1 MALHPQVT
9 AAAELRR
16 RPPPEVLAADPETQL
31 RFVRDAMEESNEAE
45 CGPPLPL
52 PVVVDVDADG
62 VPARLYAKSFGAPVF
77 VYAHGGGWCY
87 GSIETVDRFCRRV
100 ADRSGCAVLSV
111 GYRLAPEHVF
121 PAPIE
126 DVETVL
132 GYVRKEGADLGVD
145 PSRLAIGG
153 DSAGGQIATVVA
165 RRQRDAATP
174 LDHQVLI
181 YPALDPLTSADSYD
195 ELGGYGLDR
204 DSMRSAWAAYV
215 PDPMLRFTPDVAP
228 MAADLAGL
236 PATLIITAE
245 YDVLRDEGERYVER
259 LRAAGVP
266 ARLSRYDGVHH
277 RFAELIGILDQA
289 GKARDEMC
297 AWLQEVFA
305 GSGPSTVPPGEGMAF
320 TQPARAGLIRR
331 EGHGRGAEADM

>member
-1 MALHPQVT
+1 MLHPQVT
-9 AAAELRR
+9 AAGELRR
-16 RPPPEVLAADPETQL
+16 RPPADVLAADAETRL
-31 RFVRDAMEESNEAE
+31 RFIRDAMEESNEAE

-62 VPARLYAKSFGAPVF
+62 VPARLYAKSFGAPVL

-121 PAPIE
+121 PAAIE
-126 DVETVL
+126 DVEAVL
-132 GYVRKEGADLGVD
+132 GYLRKEGADLGVD
-145 PSRLAIGG
+145 PTRLAIGG

-204 DSMRSAWAAYV
+204 DGMRSAWAAYV

-236 PATLIITAE
+236 PSTLIITAE
-245 YDVLRDEGERYVER
+245 YDVLRDEGAEYADA
-259 LRAAGVP
+259 LAAAGVP
-266 ARLSRYDGVHH
+266 VVHTRYLQMNHGFARKLATID
-277 RFAELIGILDQA
+277 A
-289 GKARDEMC
+289 
-297 AWLQEVFA
+297 
-305 GSGPSTVPPGEGMAF
+305 
-320 TQPARAGLIRR
+320 ARA
-331 EGHGRGAEADM
+331 AADQVASSLRAALTF